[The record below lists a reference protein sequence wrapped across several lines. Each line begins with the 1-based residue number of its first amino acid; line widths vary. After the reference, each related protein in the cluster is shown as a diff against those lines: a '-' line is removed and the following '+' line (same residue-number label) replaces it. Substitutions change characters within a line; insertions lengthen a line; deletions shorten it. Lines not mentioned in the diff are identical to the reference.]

1 MVRVLAIGIDPDEMD
16 YTDPALPSGMTAE
29 VVRREV
35 ERAVAQL
42 CEAGYDAHHLYI
54 PADPSRLNG
63 LSEALATLS
72 VDCITIGGSVRL
84 PPRNLDLFEAVINTV
99 IRTSRPPAIAL
110 PARPEEIA
118 AAVARVVA

>member
-1 MVRVLAIGIDPDEMD
+1 MVRVLAVGIDPDEVD
-16 YTDPALPSGMTAE
+16 YTDPALPPGMTAE
-29 VVRREV
+29 VVRRGIE
-35 ERAVAQL
+35 EAMNQLRA
-42 CEAGYDAHHLYI
+42 AGYEAHHLYI

-72 VDCITIGGSVRL
+72 VDCITIGGGVRL
-84 PPRNLDLFEAVINTV
+84 PSRNLPLFEAVINVVTS
-99 IRTSRPPAIAL
+99 TSRPPAVAL